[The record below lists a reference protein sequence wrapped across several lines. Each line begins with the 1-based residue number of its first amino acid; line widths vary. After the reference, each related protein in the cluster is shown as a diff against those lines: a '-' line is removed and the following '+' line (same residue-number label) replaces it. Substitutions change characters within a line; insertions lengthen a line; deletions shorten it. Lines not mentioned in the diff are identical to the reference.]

1 MEQLVTSMSNIIGTL
16 YEIIHIDYTCISNH
30 MYDFYTN
37 KNLLKKNQI
46 TLKLRIVGISKV

>member
-30 MYDFYTN
+30 MSDFYTN

-46 TLKLRIVGISKV
+46 TLKLRIIGISKV